1 MTIEQAIRQAQLLKP
16 GAVSR
21 SQQVRWLGEV
31 DAAAAELMS
40 GYGNGAPP
48 FAGYDPEG
56 DTGAGGV
63 ELLIPDPYSRL
74 YPYYLC
80 AQQDLVNQEFD
91 LYANNAA
98 LYNRAWMEFR
108 NFYNRSRLPARRT
121 VLHSEG
127 R

>member
-1 MTIEQAIRQAQLLKP
+1 MTIAQAIRQAQQQKP
-16 GAVSR
+16 STVERA
-21 SQQVRWLGEV
+21 QQVRWLSEV
-31 DAAAAELMS
+31 DAAAAELMAA
-40 GYGNGAPP
+40 YQGAPQP
-48 FAGYDPEG
+48 FGGYDP
-56 DTGAGGV
+56 DGANGADGV

-108 NFYNRSRLPARRT
+108 NFYNRSHLPARRT
-121 VLHSEG
+121 ALHAAG